1 MYSLFDNKGL
11 IAIPFPSLPYPKPS
25 HTLHCIITAIMKNN
39 LCRVLQISKRKK
51 KVYYFPISNRT
62 NFFFVVA
69 VIVAIKYVVKKKEQ
83 IREKRKRIRSKM
95 CVCVRV

>member
-51 KVYYFPISNRT
+51 KFIIFQFPIEQT
-62 NFFFVVA
+62 FFLSLLLLL
-69 VIVAIKYVVKKKEQ
+69 Q
-83 IREKRKRIRSKM
+83 
-95 CVCVRV
+95 